1 MKFLVF
7 TTDVIPVPGLP
18 TSGTALRTF
27 GLVQGL
33 RSQGHEVVVSVP
45 QTALESAAKTAAS
58 SDMNETALAELRELR
73 QFCFDATNQPGLIG
87 QVNPD
92 VIVCGHWPAL
102 TASTRPSQA
111 VVVDLAG
118 PHMLER
124 HYQRSPN
131 QNWAVLAK
139 LGVLSKTNYFIVSG
153 PTQRLYFLSYLLR
166 AQIPEAEK
174 RIATITMPL
183 DPNLPDERQ
192 SVSPEFPHFLFG
204 GVFLPWQ
211 DPSFGLEQLADVLQ
225 EKGRGRLTMIGGEH
239 PSYKLK
245 QGVYANLFERF
256 ANHPQIETSPMLP
269 YAKFIERIG
278 HCDVAIDLMKW
289 NLERQ
294 LAVTIRS
301 TSFLWSGVPIIY
313 NDYADLSHLI
323 RRYDAGWCIPPNDKE
338 AFRAVC
344 EEIFSQPDL
353 VRQKSANARRLAI
366 EEFSWDRAVRPLLN
380 ILGTA
385 ESKPAREVDIM
396 LDFPENAQFRIT
408 KEEPVHQLFVC
419 RLNGLSR
426 VEFRLA
432 THGSEIKTPIRVALS
447 EVETSS
453 TPNSANKR
461 LIAQEELQPADIEN
475 NEWHQIDIA
484 PEAGS
489 AGSTYML
496 SFETE
501 ENVSERTASPWAVR
515 GAPYPLVAMYHG
527 TKKLRGTS
535 LCFRTTC
542 ASG

>member
-27 GLVQGL
+27 GLIQGL
-33 RSQGHEVVVSVP
+33 RSHGHEVAVSVP
-45 QTALESAAKTAAS
+45 QTALRSAEKIAAD
-58 SDMNETALAELRELR
+58 SDLNETALAQLRELN
-73 QFCFDATNQPGLIG
+73 QLAFDATNQPGLIG

-102 TASTRPSQA
+102 TATTRPSQA

-124 HYQRSPN
+124 HYQRCPN

-174 RIATITMPL
+174 RIANITMPL
-183 DPNLPDERQ
+183 DPELPPERAQ
-192 SVSPEFPHFLFG
+192 VSSKFPHFLFG

-211 DPSFGLEQLADVLQ
+211 DPSFALEQLGDVLQ
-225 EKGRGRLTMIGGEH
+225 EQQSGRLTMIGGEH

-245 QGVYANLFERF
+245 QGVYSDLFKRF
-256 ANHPQIETSPMLP
+256 QSHPQIDTSPMMP
-269 YAKFIERIG
+269 YAKFIEKLG
-278 HCDVAIDLMKW
+278 ECDVAVDLMKW

-323 RRYDAGWCIPPNDKE
+323 RSYDAGWCIPPHDAK
-338 AFRAVC
+338 AFRGVC
-344 EEIFSQPDL
+344 EQIYAHPEL
-353 VRQKSANARRLAI
+353 VLQKSANARRLAQ
-366 EEFSWDRAVRPLLN
+366 EEFSWDRAVKPLLD

-385 ESKPAREVDIM
+385 ESKPAREVDII

-408 KEEPVHQLFVC
+408 KQDPVRQFFLC
-419 RLNGLSR
+419 RLDGLSR

-432 THGSEIKTPIRVALS
+432 THGSRIENPVRVALHEMAGTDS
-447 EVETSS
+447 PDAQSRRVV
-453 TPNSANKR
+453 
-461 LIAQEELQPADIEN
+461 AQEEIQPLEIEN
-475 NEWHQIDIA
+475 NEWHQLDIP
-484 PEAGS
+484 PEPQS
-489 AGSTYML
+489 AGATYML

-501 ENVSERTASPWAVR
+501 ENAVERTVSPWAVR
-515 GAPYPLVAMYHG
+515 GAPYPLLALYHG
-527 TKKLRGTS
+527 GKRVRGSS

-542 ASG
+542 AGA